1 MQKIK
6 IVLIFLTLTLVGA
19 CSKTIN
25 CCPIVAG
32 SVIENPRTV
41 GDYVVNATVYRDA
54 YQMCLCK

>member
-1 MQKIK
+1 MRIK
-6 IVLIFLTLTLVGA
+6 SVLIFLILMFLNA

-32 SVIENPRTV
+32 SVVENPRTV
-41 GDYVVNATVYRDA
+41 GDYVVNAKVYEQA

>member
-1 MQKIK
+1 MKIK
-6 IVLIFLTLTLVGA
+6 IALIFSGLIFLNA
-19 CSKTIN
+19 CSNTMN

-54 YQMCLCK
+54 YNMCLCE

>member
-1 MQKIK
+1 MRTKN
-6 IVLIFLTLTLVGA
+6 VLIFLTLILLNA

-32 SVIENPRTV
+32 SVVENPRTV
-41 GDYVVNATVYRDA
+41 GDYVINAKVYEEA

>member
-1 MQKIK
+1 MRTKN
-6 IVLIFLTLTLVGA
+6 VLIFLTLILLNA

-32 SVIENPRTV
+32 SVVENPRTV
-41 GDYVVNATVYRDA
+41 GDYVVNAKIYEEA

>member
-1 MQKIK
+1 MRMKS
-6 IVLIFLTLTLVGA
+6 VLIFSTLIFLNA

-32 SVIENPRTV
+32 LVVENPRTV
-41 GDYVVNATVYRDA
+41 GDYVINAKVYEEA

>member
-1 MQKIK
+1 MRTKS
-6 IVLIFLTLTLVGA
+6 VLIFLTLILLNA

-32 SVIENPRTV
+32 SVVENPRTV
-41 GDYVVNATVYRDA
+41 GDYVVNAKVYEEA

>member
-1 MQKIK
+1 MRIK
-6 IVLIFLTLTLVGA
+6 SVLIFLTLISLNA

-32 SVIENPRTV
+32 SVVENPRTV
-41 GDYVVNATVYRDA
+41 GDYVVNAKVYEQA

>member
-1 MQKIK
+1 MRMKS
-6 IVLIFLTLTLVGA
+6 VLIFSTLIFLNA

-32 SVIENPRTV
+32 SVVENPRTV
-41 GDYVVNATVYRDA
+41 GDYVINAKVYKEA

>member
-1 MQKIK
+1 MRMKS
-6 IVLIFLTLTLVGA
+6 VLIFSTLIFLNA

-32 SVIENPRTV
+32 SVVENPRTV
-41 GDYVVNATVYRDA
+41 GDYVVNAKVYKEA

>member
-6 IVLIFLTLTLVGA
+6 IALIFSTLILVGA

-41 GDYVVNATVYRDA
+41 GDYVINAKVYEEA

>member
-1 MQKIK
+1 MRTKN
-6 IVLIFLTLTLVGA
+6 VLIFLTLILLNA

-32 SVIENPRTV
+32 SVVENPRTV
-41 GDYVVNATVYRDA
+41 GDYVVNAKVYEEA